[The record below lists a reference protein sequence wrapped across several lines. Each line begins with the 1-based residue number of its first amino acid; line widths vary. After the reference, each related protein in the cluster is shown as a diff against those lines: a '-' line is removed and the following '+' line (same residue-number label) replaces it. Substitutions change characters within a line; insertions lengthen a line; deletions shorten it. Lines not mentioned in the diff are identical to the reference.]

1 MSLHHSTSNISS
13 FAIEIYKVK
22 NNIPTS
28 IMSELFEKNLKY
40 DLCSQTDFSLHRINT
55 IVNVLKSL
63 EYFAGKVWNIVPF
76 EISNAACLEEF
87 STKIKS

>member
-1 MSLHHSTSNISS
+1 
-13 FAIEIYKVK
+13 
-22 NNIPTS
+22 
-28 IMSELFEKNLKY
+28 MSELFEKNLKY
-40 DLCSQTDFSLHRINT
+40 DLCSQTDLSLHCINT

-87 STKIKS
+87 STKIKVENLANMSLQAGFDLQ